1 MPYSTKIRKKLG
13 KMITYHFFRIVT
25 AMEGVDF
32 KRAPIYFIFAPL
44 VTLNIDWLLFCCIH
58 LVADI
63 INSILSG
70 NMSELIES

>member
-1 MPYSTKIRKKLG
+1 
-13 KMITYHFFRIVT
+13 
-25 AMEGVDF
+25 MEGVDF
-32 KRAPIYFIFAPL
+32 KRVPIYFIFGPL